1 MTLIKWVGYRPL
13 LFHLAVAY
21 ESLFSKAT
29 SSIYDHFV
37 ISEVVA
43 YESFDCMSKFLECL
57 RDRISL
63 SVTGQ

>member
-43 YESFDCMSKFLECL
+43 YESFDCMSKFLKCL